1 MKKIVK
7 NTLMVSLGATI
18 GFMFGY
24 RVATKIAHANLR
36 DLEDDDI
43 EYVKTPNDH
52 VIINFEED
60 NLSSNEEDSDIDV
73 DINDETP
80 TGATGDYTYIPGVE
94 REPFDSSEEGITI

>member
-7 NTLMVSLGATI
+7 NTLMVSLGGVV

-36 DLEDDDI
+36 DLEDDI
-43 EYVKTPNDH
+43 EYVTTPNDH
-52 VIINFEED
+52 VIINFEES
-60 NLSSNEEDSDIDV
+60 NLSSTEEDSDIDI

-80 TGATGDYTYIPGVE
+80 TSATGDYTYIPGVE
-94 REPFDSSEEGITI
+94 REPFDPSEEGIMI